1 VDGRKSSAAMILVYR
16 CCIST
21 LRRSL
26 LPYIA
31 ITICVV
37 VVVLVRG
44 LVQFDGRS
52 MVRDGKGHRLPS
64 KSIPRLFKLIT
75 QYYHGAAEKTLNTSE
90 LVHRPSAEV
99 Y

>member
-1 VDGRKSSAAMILVYR
+1 MDGRKSSAAMILVYR

-21 LRRSL
+21 LRRSS

-31 ITICVV
+31 ITICV

-44 LVQFDGRS
+44 LVQFDGRL

-64 KSIPRLFKLIT
+64 KPIPRLFKLIT
-75 QYYHGAAEKTLNTSE
+75 QHYHGAAEKTLNTSE
-90 LVHRPSAEV
+90 LVHRPSVEV

>member
-1 VDGRKSSAAMILVYR
+1 MDGRKSAAAMILVYR

-21 LRRSL
+21 LRRSS

-31 ITICVV
+31 ITICV

-64 KSIPRLFKLIT
+64 KPIPRLFKLIT
-75 QYYHGAAEKTLNTSE
+75 QHYHGAADKTLTLQN
-90 LVHRPSAEV
+90 
-99 Y
+99 